1 LTLFYL
7 FLSIPVERVIRIC
20 DPDAARVPFMFKV
33 GDSVCLKHDPSMVGK
48 ISDGQFS
55 GGFPSG
61 CYQIVYEIELEEGL
75 AFLATEMDL
84 EKLPVQAENAHL

>member
-1 LTLFYL
+1 M
-7 FLSIPVERVIRIC
+7 ERTIRIY
-20 DPDAARVPFMFKV
+20 DPDAARAPFVFKV
-33 GDSVCLKHDPSMVGK
+33 GDRVCLKQDPSMVGK

-61 CYQIVYEIELEEGL
+61 CYQVVYEIELGDGL

-84 EKLPVQAENAHL
+84 EKLPVQAENAYFL